1 MMSDEE
7 LDFALEMLD
16 DPMHAVMNRRLIAD
30 YRRMR
35 AAIRRRAH
43 RQADACCWNG
53 LPQDPDCCT
62 PETCIWREVR
72 DVR

>member
-7 LDFALEMLD
+7 LNSIDRTWGA
-16 DPMHAVMNRRLIAD
+16 PPISRLIGD

-72 DVR
+72 GK